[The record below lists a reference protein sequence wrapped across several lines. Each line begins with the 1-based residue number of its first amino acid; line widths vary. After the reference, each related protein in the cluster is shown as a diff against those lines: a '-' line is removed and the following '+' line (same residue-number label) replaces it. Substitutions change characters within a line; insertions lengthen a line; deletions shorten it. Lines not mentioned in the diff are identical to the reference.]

1 MLPQLSGRI
10 PELCPVPQKE
20 SRLNDSTV
28 GNPLLRDGL
37 QVTKGG
43 VLTGPM
49 TRC

>member
-10 PELCPVPQKE
+10 SELCPVPQKE

-49 TRC
+49 TRY